1 MRFFIV
7 HSLFLILVLI
17 AFFSSLFLFSFD
29 HGRSGSCG
37 RGRCN
42 RCSSGRR
49 SCIRGRCGRC
59 SSKRRGHGSRVSCGR
74 GRCGCCSSG
83 RRVRSFFSLFVLVL
97 LFLFSSFFSFS
108 VYVFLE
114 PLSTQVSAARPPALR
129 PQAGG
134 RRWLSAGG
142 SGGSSP
148 VAVGAESPRPSTVR
162 PSAAVRPP
170 STAVVGQQWCEREE
184 VAFKTAAGTAGRDGC
199 RPQYGRLRP

>member
-1 MRFFIV
+1 MRPREV
-7 HSLFLILVLI
+7 QPLQQRTAQLYPGEVRPLQQQTARPRQPCKL
-17 AFFSSLFLFSFD
+17 
-29 HGRSGSCG
+29 RSWEVRLLQQRQTG
-37 RGRCN
+37 
-42 RCSSGRR
+42 
-49 SCIRGRCGRC
+49 
-59 SSKRRGHGSRVSCGR
+59 
-74 GRCGCCSSG
+74 
-83 RRVRSFFSLFVLVL
+83 RSFFSLFVLVL

-129 PQAGG
+129 PQASG

-142 SGGSSP
+142 SGGSSL

>member
-1 MRFFIV
+1 MCSFSTCAVCSIQCVMCAIV
-7 HSLFLILVLI
+7 
-17 AFFSSLFLFSFD
+17 ACYKN
-29 HGRSGSCG
+29 G
-37 RGRCN
+37 
-42 RCSSGRR
+42 
-49 SCIRGRCGRC
+49 
-59 SSKRRGHGSRVSCGR
+59 
-74 GRCGCCSSG
+74 
-83 RRVRSFFSLFVLVL
+83 FSLYHVRVLGICSLCVL
-97 LFLFSSFFSFS
+97 CVGSLLAFS

-142 SGGSSP
+142 SWDSSP

-162 PSAAVRPP
+162 QSAAVRPP

-199 RPQYGRLRP
+199 RPQYGRPLAAVTIE